1 MVAAALFFQGSS
13 PNLVV
18 QEEQAC
24 WRLPVPTC
32 ILLLD
37 VRRASRVVLERYE
50 WVEGLPALSLFL
62 GEQVLSGII
71 ELEQIPNS
79 NYK

>member
-13 PNLVV
+13 PNFVV
-18 QEEQAC
+18 QDEQAC
-24 WRLPVPTC
+24 WRLPVPTY
-32 ILLLD
+32 IFLD
-37 VRRASRVVLERYE
+37 IRRASRVVLERYE

-71 ELEQIPNS
+71 DLEQIPNS

>member
-1 MVAAALFFQGSS
+1 MVQD
-13 PNLVV
+13 
-18 QEEQAC
+18 EQAC
-24 WRLPVPTC
+24 WRLPVTTY
-32 ILLLD
+32 IFLD
-37 VRRASRVVLERYE
+37 IRRTSRVVLERYE

-71 ELEQIPNS
+71 DLEQIPNS